1 MTAFL
6 NIRHLVFFQA
16 LAESGSFTRAAET
29 CGVSQPGLSV
39 AIREFEDELGVKL
52 FNRST
57 RAVTLTPKGREL
69 LPVVEVALV
78 NAARIEDD
86 IRDVVASKRQVLR
99 LAAVPSISASVLPQ
113 ALARLDRSEPA
124 LRMELIDVESDA
136 METLVREERA
146 DAGIGAG
153 LYDPEVFGQIALFSD
168 PLSLVI
174 PASHPWAERDTVT
187 WAELEGQPYA
197 LYEPTSETFRSVER
211 TMLAHGL
218 RFAPSCTAN
227 YHQTLMG
234 HVLAGQAFAIVP
246 RIATLK
252 MLPPELVCRPLVEP
266 EVARRYTLIYK
277 RDRRLQKRFVS
288 NMNRLARQLAY
299 SQTL

>member
-1 MTAFL
+1 MTPFL
-6 NIRHLVFFQA
+6 NIRHLAFFRA
-16 LAESGSFTRAAET
+16 LAESGSFTRAAEI

-39 AIREFEDELGVKL
+39 AIRELEDELGVKL
-52 FNRST
+52 FDRST

-69 LPVVEVALV
+69 FPVIEVALV

-99 LAAVPSISASVLPQ
+99 LAAVPSISASVLPR
-113 ALARLDRSEPA
+113 ALAQLDRSEPA
-124 LRMELIDVESDA
+124 LRMELIDVESRV
-136 METLVREERA
+136 MEDYVREERA

-153 LYDPEVFGQIALFSD
+153 HYDPEVFGMIPLFGD
-168 PLSLVI
+168 PLSLVM
-174 PASHPWAERDTVT
+174 PASHPWASRDSVQ

-197 LYEPTSETFRSVER
+197 LYNDVSEAYRSAER

-218 RFAPSCTAN
+218 RFAPISTTN

-234 HVLAGQAFAIVP
+234 QVLSGCAFGIVP
-246 RIATLK
+246 RIATVRL
-252 MLPPELVCRPLVEP
+252 LPPDLVCLPLSEP

-277 RDRRLQKRFVS
+277 RDRRLQKRFVA
-288 NMNRLARQLAY
+288 NMNRLARQLSY
-299 SQTL
+299 SQQG